1 MIRFYLKLS
10 VYIIVCLLPLL
21 SMGQSAIVSPYS
33 RYGIGMLQ
41 NENGVQ
47 GFSMGQ
53 TGIALRNDSTTPYF
67 VNLKNPASYTYNRI
81 STFEAGVLN
90 NNETL
95 TSQGVSHTTHNTYFG
110 YFASAFPVPR
120 CKWANACF
128 GITPL
133 SSEGYSISTTS
144 PLDSIAPN
152 GQTYTIDNVSTQYTG
167 SGGVNNAFL
176 GLSVGIGK
184 KRQLSLGA
192 NACYLFGNLTNVE
205 LLDYP
210 SNYNNF
216 SVERAQNTNIK
227 SFYFN
232 YGLMYTLGNDSGWHV
247 TAGVTFA
254 PAYNVKASY
263 NLLAVNYYTGIIYD
277 TIQDSNII
285 NGHVRFPLSVGYGIS
300 VKKGDQWTF
309 TFDYSTQNWKQY
321 SYFGQPENLNNST
334 QMGLGVQFVP
344 DKHDTKP
351 HTYFHRIHY
360 RLGLSYSQTYL
371 DINNTA
377 LNDYCVSFG
386 LGLPIG
392 TDSKSQVNLLHPS
405 PSVLNIGLQA
415 GQLGTT
421 SNNLIQQ
428 RYFKVLF
435 SFTFD
440 NLRFLKR
447 EFQ

>member
-1 MIRFYLKLS
+1 MTRLYLKLS
-10 VYIIVCLLPLL
+10 VYIFVCLLPFL
-21 SMGQSAIVSPYS
+21 SEGQSAIVSPYS

-47 GFSMGQ
+47 SFSMGQ
-53 TGIALRNDSTTPYF
+53 TGNAMRNDSTTPYF

-81 STFEAGVLN
+81 TTFEAGVLN
-90 NNETL
+90 DNVTL

-110 YFASAFPVPR
+110 YFASAFPIPR

-128 GITPL
+128 GITPM
-133 SSEGYSISTTS
+133 SSEGYSISATS

-152 GQTYTIDNVSTQYTG
+152 GQSYAVDNVTTQYTG
-167 SGGVNNAFL
+167 SGGINNAFL

-184 KRQLSLGA
+184 ERRLSLGA
-192 NACYLFGNLTNVE
+192 NACYLFGNLTNVQ
-205 LLDYP
+205 LLNYP

-232 YGLMYTLGNDSGWHV
+232 YGLMYTIGKDSGWHV
-247 TAGVTFA
+247 TAGITFA
-254 PAYNVKASY
+254 PASNLNASY
-263 NLLAVNYYTGIIYD
+263 NLLAVNYYTGLIYD
-277 TIQDSNII
+277 TIQDSNI
-285 NGHVRFPLSVGYGIS
+285 NGHVRFPMSIGYGIS
-300 VKKGDQWTF
+300 IKKGDQWTF
-309 TFDYSTQNWKQY
+309 NFDYNTQNWKQY

-334 QMGLGVQFVP
+334 QMGFGVQYVP
-344 DKHDTKP
+344 NKNDAKP
-351 HTYFHRIHY
+351 HTYFYRIHY
-360 RLGLSYSQTYL
+360 RAGFSYNQTYL

-377 LNDYCVSFG
+377 LNDYNVSLGF
-386 LGLPIG
+386 GLPIG
-392 TDSKSQVNLLHPS
+392 KNHPYANIS
-405 PSVLNIGLQA
+405 ILNIGLQA

-440 NLRFLKR
+440 DLRFLKR